1 MASRAIDMLI
11 TYRVVKLL
19 VTPWEK
25 QEAFKFGIIDKKGK
39 LLRKNKELKTTKE
52 RNAYTYLH
60 RFCFNMKRLFG
71 KVGLGSRFGSFFGAM
86 AMILRED
93 RQLIIHKDAIEAGVV
108 SYLKETNQ
116 YETMLNEVRDIP
128 DIEDEPV
135 MTCLGVGIYEQNNK
149 LVSEYEYAK
158 TL

>member
-1 MASRAIDMLI
+1 MASRAVDMLI

-25 QEAFKFGIIDKKGK
+25 QEAFKQGIIDKKGNV
-39 LLRKNKELKTTKE
+39 LRPNKTLKDIKDKK
-52 RNAYTYLH
+52 AYTYLH
-60 RFCFNMKRLFG
+60 RFVFNMKRLFQ
-71 KVGLGSRFGSFFGAM
+71 KVGLGSKFGSFFGAM

-93 RQLIIHKDAIEAGVV
+93 NRLMTHKDAIEAGVV

-116 YETMLNEVRDIP
+116 YDNMLNEVRDIP

>member
-1 MASRAIDMLI
+1 M
-11 TYRVVKLL
+11 
-19 VTPWEK
+19 
-25 QEAFKFGIIDKKGK
+25 
-39 LLRKNKELKTTKE
+39 
-52 RNAYTYLH
+52 
-60 RFCFNMKRLFG
+60 
-71 KVGLGSRFGSFFGAM
+71 
-86 AMILRED
+86 
-93 RQLIIHKDAIEAGVV
+93 IHKDAIEAGVV

-135 MTCLGVGIYEQNNK
+135 MTFLGVGIYEKDNK

>member
-1 MASRAIDMLI
+1 MASRIIDTLI
-11 TYRVVKLL
+11 TYRILKLL

-25 QEAFKFGIIDKKGK
+25 HEAFKQGIIDNKGNVLK
-39 LLRKNKELKTTKE
+39 KNKTLRGTKDKK
-52 RNAYTYLH
+52 AYTYLH
-60 RFCFNMKRLFG
+60 RFVFNMKRLFG
-71 KVGLGSRFGSFFGAM
+71 KVGLGSKFGSFFGAM

-93 RQLIIHKDAIEAGVV
+93 KQLMVHKDAIEAGVV

-116 YETMLNEVRDIP
+116 YENMLNEVRYIP

-135 MTCLGVGIYEQNNK
+135 MTCLGVGIYEKNNK
-149 LVSEYEYAK
+149 LLSEYEYAK

>member
-19 VTPWEK
+19 VMPWEK
-25 QEAFKFGIIDKKGK
+25 QEAFKQGIIDKKGK
-39 LLRKNKELKTTKE
+39 VLRPNKTLKDVKDKK
-52 RNAYTYLH
+52 AYTYLH
-60 RFCFNMKRLFG
+60 RFVFNMKRLFQ
-71 KVGLGSRFGSFFGAM
+71 KVGLGSRFGSFFAAM
-86 AMILRED
+86 TMILKED
-93 RQLIIHKDAIEAGVV
+93 KQLMIHKDAIEACVV

-128 DIEDEPV
+128 DIDDEPV

>member
-11 TYRVVKLL
+11 TYRLVKLL

-39 LLRKNKELKTTKE
+39 LLRKNKELKSTKE

-60 RFCFNMKRLFG
+60 RFCFNFKRLLG
-71 KVGLGSRFGSFFGAM
+71 KVGLGSRFGSFFAALAM
-86 AMILRED
+86 VLKED
-93 RQLIIHKDAIEAGVV
+93 NRLMAHKDAIEAGVV
-108 SYLKETNQ
+108 EYLKETNQ
-116 YETMLNEVRDIP
+116 YENMLNEIRDIP
-128 DIEDEPV
+128 DIDDEPV

>member
-19 VTPWEK
+19 VMPWEK
-25 QEAFKFGIIDKKGK
+25 QEAFKQGIIDKKGK
-39 LLRKNKELKTTKE
+39 VLRPNKTLKLSKD
-52 RNAYTYLH
+52 RKAYTYLH
-60 RFCFNMKRLFG
+60 RFVFNMKRLFQ
-71 KVGLGSRFGSFFGAM
+71 KVGLGSRFGSFFAAM
-86 AMILRED
+86 TMILKED
-93 RQLIIHKDAIEAGVV
+93 KQLMIHKDAIEAGVV

>member
-71 KVGLGSRFGSFFGAM
+71 KVGLGSRFGSFFTALAM
-86 AMILRED
+86 VLKED
-93 RQLIIHKDAIEAGVV
+93 KQLMVNKDAIEAGLVE
-108 SYLKETNQ
+108 YLKETNQ
-116 YETMLNEVRDIP
+116 YENMLNEIRDIP
-128 DIEDEPV
+128 DIDDEPV
-135 MTCLGVGIYEQNNK
+135 MTCLGVGIYEQNKK

>member
-1 MASRAIDMLI
+1 MASRAVDMLI

-25 QEAFKFGIIDKKGK
+25 QEAFARGIIDKNGK
-39 LLRKNKELKTTKE
+39 VLRPNKELKHNKD
-52 RNAYTYLH
+52 RKAYTYLH
-60 RFCFNMKRLFG
+60 RFVFNMKRLFK
-71 KVGLGSRFGSFFGAM
+71 KVGLGSKFGSFFAAM
-86 AMILRED
+86 AMVLRED
-93 RQLIIHKDAIEAGVV
+93 KQLMVHKDAIEAGVV

>member
-1 MASRAIDMLI
+1 MASRAIDLLI

-25 QEAFKFGIIDKKGK
+25 QEAFKRGIIDKKGK
-39 LLRKNKELKTTKE
+39 VLRPNKTLKDTKDKK
-52 RNAYTYLH
+52 AYTYLH
-60 RFCFNMKRLFG
+60 RFVFNMKRLFG
-71 KVGLGSRFGSFFGAM
+71 KVGLGSKFGSFFGAM

-93 RQLIIHKDAIEAGVV
+93 KQLMARKDAIEAGVV

-116 YETMLNEVRDIP
+116 YENMLNEVRDIP

-135 MTCLGVGIYEQNNK
+135 MTCLGVGIYEKNNK
-149 LVSEYEYAK
+149 LLSEYEYAK

>member
-1 MASRAIDMLI
+1 MASRAVDMLI

-19 VTPWEK
+19 VTPWER
-25 QEAFKFGIIDKKGK
+25 QEAFKQGIIDKKGNV
-39 LLRKNKELKTTKE
+39 LRPNKTLKTTKDKK
-52 RNAYTYLH
+52 AYTYLH
-60 RFCFNMKRLFG
+60 RFVFNMKRLFA
-71 KVGLGSRFGSFFGAM
+71 KVGLGSKFGSFFGAM

-93 RQLIIHKDAIEAGVV
+93 NRLMTHKDAIEAGVV

-116 YETMLNEVRDIP
+116 YDNMLNEVRDIP

>member
-1 MASRAIDMLI
+1 M
-11 TYRVVKLL
+11 T
-19 VTPWEK
+19 
-25 QEAFKFGIIDKKGK
+25 
-39 LLRKNKELKTTKE
+39 
-52 RNAYTYLH
+52 
-60 RFCFNMKRLFG
+60 
-71 KVGLGSRFGSFFGAM
+71 
-86 AMILRED
+86 MILKED
-93 RQLIIHKDAIEAGVV
+93 KQLMIHKDAIEAGVV

-135 MTCLGVGIYEQNNK
+135 MTFLGVGIYEKDNK

>member
-1 MASRAIDMLI
+1 MANRAVDMLI

-19 VTPWEK
+19 VTPWER
-25 QEAFKFGIIDKKGK
+25 QEAFKQGIIDKKGNV
-39 LLRKNKELKTTKE
+39 LRPNKTLRDTKDKK
-52 RNAYTYLH
+52 AYTYLH
-60 RFCFNMKRLFG
+60 RFVFNMKRLFA

-86 AMILRED
+86 TMILKED
-93 RQLIIHKDAIEAGVV
+93 KQLMIHKDAIEAGVV

-116 YETMLNEVRDIP
+116 YETMLNEIRDIP
-128 DIEDEPV
+128 DIDDEPV
-135 MTCLGVGIYEQNNK
+135 MTCLGVGIYEQNKK

>member
-1 MASRAIDMLI
+1 MASRIIDTLI
-11 TYRVVKLL
+11 TYRILKLL

-25 QEAFKFGIIDKKGK
+25 QEAFKQGIIDKKGNV
-39 LLRKNKELKTTKE
+39 LRASKTLKTTKDKK
-52 RNAYTYLH
+52 AYTYLH
-60 RFCFNMKRLFG
+60 RFVFNMKRLFG
-71 KVGLGSRFGSFFGAM
+71 KVGLGSKFGSFFGAM

-93 RQLIIHKDAIEAGVV
+93 KTLMIHKDAIEAGVV

-116 YETMLNEVRDIP
+116 YENMLNEVRDIP

>member
-1 MASRAIDMLI
+1 MANRAVDMLI

-25 QEAFKFGIIDKKGK
+25 QEAFKRGIIDKKGK
-39 LLRKNKELKTTKE
+39 VLRPNKELKDSKDKK
-52 RNAYTYLH
+52 AYTYLH
-60 RFCFNMKRLFG
+60 RFVFNMKRLFQ

-93 RQLIIHKDAIEAGVV
+93 NRLMTHKDAIEAGVV

-116 YETMLNEVRDIP
+116 YDNMLNEVRDIP

>member
-1 MASRAIDMLI
+1 MASRAVDMLI

-19 VTPWEK
+19 VMPWEK
-25 QEAFKFGIIDKKGK
+25 QEAFKRGIIDKKGNV
-39 LLRKNKELKTTKE
+39 LRPNKTLKDIKD
-52 RNAYTYLH
+52 RKSYTYLH
-60 RFCFNMKRLFG
+60 RFVFNMKRLFQ
-71 KVGLGSRFGSFFGAM
+71 KVGLGSKFGSFFGAM
-86 AMILRED
+86 AMVLRED
-93 RQLIIHKDAIEAGVV
+93 NRLMVHKDAIEAGVV

-116 YETMLNEVRDIP
+116 YEDMLNEVRDIP

>member
-1 MASRAIDMLI
+1 MASRAVDMLI

-19 VTPWEK
+19 VMPWEK
-25 QEAFKFGIIDKKGK
+25 QEAFKRGIIDKKGNV
-39 LLRKNKELKTTKE
+39 LRPNKTLKDIKD
-52 RNAYTYLH
+52 RKSYTYLH
-60 RFCFNMKRLFG
+60 RFVFNMKRLFQ
-71 KVGLGSRFGSFFGAM
+71 KVGLGSKFGSFFGAM
-86 AMILRED
+86 AMVLRED
-93 RQLIIHKDAIEAGVV
+93 NRLMVHKDAIEAGVV
-108 SYLKETNQ
+108 SYLKETNL
-116 YETMLNEVRDIP
+116 YEDMLNEVRDIP

>member
-1 MASRAIDMLI
+1 MASRAVDMLI

-19 VTPWEK
+19 VTPWER
-25 QEAFKFGIIDKKGK
+25 QEAFKQGIIDKKGNV
-39 LLRKNKELKTTKE
+39 LRPNKTLKTTKDKK
-52 RNAYTYLH
+52 AYTYLH
-60 RFCFNMKRLFG
+60 RFVFNMKRLFA

-86 AMILRED
+86 TMILKED
-93 RQLIIHKDAIEAGVV
+93 KQLMIHKDAIEAGVV

-116 YETMLNEVRDIP
+116 YENMLNEIRDIP
-128 DIEDEPV
+128 DIDDEPV
-135 MTCLGVGIYEQNNK
+135 MTCLGVGIYEQNKK

>member
-19 VTPWEK
+19 VTPWHK
-25 QEAFKFGIIDKKGK
+25 QEAFGRGIIDKNGK
-39 LLRKNKELKTTKE
+39 VLRPNKTLRDSKDRK
-52 RNAYTYLH
+52 AYTYLH
-60 RFCFNMKRLFG
+60 RFVFNMKRLFG
-71 KVGLGSRFGSFFGAM
+71 KVGLGSKFGSFFGAM

-93 RQLIIHKDAIEAGVV
+93 KTLMIHKDAIEAGVV

-116 YETMLNEVRDIP
+116 YENMLSEVRDIP